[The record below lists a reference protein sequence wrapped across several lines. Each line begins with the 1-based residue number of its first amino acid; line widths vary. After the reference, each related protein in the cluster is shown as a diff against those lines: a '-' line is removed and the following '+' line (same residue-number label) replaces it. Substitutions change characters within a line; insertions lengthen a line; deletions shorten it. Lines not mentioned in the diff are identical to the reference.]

1 MMMPLTKASPTRACV
16 FDDRCRRSAW
26 WLVALVHRNMYSSSV
41 SQGSILQLRH
51 ELEPLFNKH
60 GVDLV
65 VHGHDHN

>member
-1 MMMPLTKASPTRACV
+1 V
-16 FDDRCRRSAW
+16 FSICRNSAW

-41 SQGSILQLRH
+41 SQGSILHLRH